1 MERKGPIAKVGGGFA
16 FTKLDCSNK
25 ASPVFF
31 LFQTTKGL
39 EFQATNKEGFWSVR
53 KWGCDQNS
61 SLIICPQLLVWAKS
75 QDRVCKS

>member
-31 LFQTTKGL
+31 FDSHQRTGISGH
-39 EFQATNKEGFWSVR
+39 QQG
-53 KWGCDQNS
+53 G
-61 SLIICPQLLVWAKS
+61 ILVCSK
-75 QDRVCKS
+75 VGM